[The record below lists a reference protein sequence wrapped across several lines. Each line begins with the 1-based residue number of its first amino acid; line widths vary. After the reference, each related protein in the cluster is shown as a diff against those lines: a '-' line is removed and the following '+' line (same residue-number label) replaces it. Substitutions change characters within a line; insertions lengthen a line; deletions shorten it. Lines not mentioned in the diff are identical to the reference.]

1 VIDCEN
7 NSQEDKLTYP
17 SNFRNVLEDYHVPAK
32 KRYYNSLVED
42 SAQNRFYLYDAC
54 GVFVELA
61 SGSGGGSVSSVND
74 KSGTV
79 ILVTDDI
86 SDVISTRKYT
96 TAADIAKL
104 AGIQAGAQVNAI
116 STVNGMYGA
125 VTLDTDHLSDTGKLH
140 KFVTA
145 ADITKLGNLSGTNT
159 GDQTTI
165 TGNAGTATKLLNS
178 RTINGVAFDGTAN
191 ITVADA
197 TKEPAITLGA
207 STQYYRGDKTMQTL
221 DQDAVPDGTINKAYT
236 ATEKTKL
243 SGIAISATAN
253 DTDANLKNRANHTG
267 VQLAAT
273 ISDLD
278 TAGWVAPPATATSP
292 GVAGQRAYE
301 PGFLYICV
309 NTNTWERVAT
319 ATW

>member
-1 VIDCEN
+1 
-7 NSQEDKLTYP
+7 
-17 SNFRNVLEDYHVPAK
+17 VLEDYHVPAK

-79 ILVTDDI
+79 VLVTDDI

-104 AGIQAGAQVNAI
+104 AGIEAGAQANDVI
-116 STVNGMYGA
+116 TVNGMYGT
-125 VTLDTDHLSDTGKLH
+125 VVLHSDSLDDTGHIH

-145 ADITKLGNLSGTNT
+145 ADLVKLSNLSGTNT
-159 GDQTTI
+159 GDQDLSAFVPNTRTV
-165 TGNAGTATKLLNS
+165 NTKLLSANV
-178 RTINGVAFDGTAN
+178 TLTQDDIDDGT
-191 ITVADA
+191 TYR
-197 TKEPAITLGA
+197 
-207 STQYYRGDKTMQTL
+207 QYS
-221 DQDAVPDGTINKAYT
+221 

-243 SGIAISATAN
+243 SGIAPAATAN
-253 DTDANLKNRANHTG
+253 DTDANLKNRDNHTG
-267 VQLAAT
+267 TQLAAT

-278 TAGWVAPPATATSP
+278 TGGWVTPPATATSP
-292 GVAGQRAYE
+292 GAAGQRAYE
-301 PGFLYICV
+301 AGFLYICV